1 MSGVRFLNAVSMTDT
16 GTPCWTASL
25 RMFCRQAW
33 KSDCASAGPAVMAV
47 VAARMI
53 VLMRGVM
60 PPILSRAGDGH
71 AFYSHRRRVGRALE
85 LQVAGRRQVEE
96 HVLEIAR
103 HGDAAHRP
111 GALAVLDP
119 EAGGAAAVVAGDSV
133 HAKADQI
140 GDVESALD
148 VGDQLVA
155 RELALLEIEIGRG
168 RAGRAGGAACPVGLR
183 LSWRAAARSSSQV
196 VSTPSSITARR
207 DVARPSASNGRL
219 PSPRLRSGVSRM
231 RVPSANTRSP
241 ILSLRNEVPRP
252 TARPLM
258 APARW
263 PTRPP
268 ETRRS

>member
-168 RAGRAGGAACPVGLR
+168 RAGRAGGAAR
-183 LSWRAAARSSSQV
+183 
-196 VSTPSSITARR
+196 
-207 DVARPSASNGRL
+207 
-219 PSPRLRSGVSRM
+219 
-231 RVPSANTRSP
+231 RVPGGLEIELAGGGEVEQPGGQHAVIDHGVALGRQSFGVERPAAQSALAQG
-241 ILSLRNEVPRP
+241 IVEDADALGEDL
-252 TARPLM
+252 
-258 APARW
+258 
-263 PTRPP
+263 
-268 ETRRS
+268 